1 MVVLVLVAMIA
12 IAGTLLLACL
22 LAAYYLAETLTRTKR
37 WRVQG
42 NPADMLLRHDE
53 VQFRAADGVMMRG
66 WYLES
71 PGARATIV
79 VIHDA
84 AGTRS
89 DPSQG
94 LLDLQRDYVRRGMN
108 VLSFD
113 LRGRGESEGHH
124 DHLGAAEL
132 TDVEAALAYARSRGP
147 HYPLVLHGFGMG
159 AALALMI
166 AARDP
171 GVTGVIADSPF
182 ASMRSQLRREYEH
195 WPELVFLLAVGL
207 ARRFFHADMDAVS
220 PIGVI
225 PQLTQPVLYIHAED
239 DPEVPVEHTLNLG
252 AASLNAGDR
261 IWLPPLREHCGA
273 YRADP
278 TAYLA
283 QCLGYIDSITPARQ
297 PLAPAL

>member
-1 MVVLVLVAMIA
+1 MVVLVLVATIV
-12 IAGTLLLACL
+12 IAGLLLLACL
-22 LAAYYLAETLTRTKR
+22 LAAYYLAETMTRTKR
-37 WRVQG
+37 WRVEG

-53 VQFRAADGVMMRG
+53 VAFVAADGVGTRG

-79 VIHDA
+79 LVHDA

-89 DPSQG
+89 DPTQG
-94 LLDLQRDYVRRGMN
+94 LLDLQRDYLRRGLN

-132 TDVEAALAYARSRGP
+132 ADVEAAIAYARRRGP
-147 HYPLVLHGFGMG
+147 LYPLVLHGFGMG

-171 GVTGVIADSPF
+171 GVAGVIADSPF
-182 ASMRSQLRREYEH
+182 ASMRSHLRREYEH
-195 WPELVFLLAVGL
+195 WPVLVFLLAVWL
-207 ARRFFHADMDAVS
+207 ARRLFHADIDAVT
-220 PIGVI
+220 PILVI
-225 PQLTQPVLYIHAED
+225 PQLTQPVFYIHAEE

-252 AASLNAGDR
+252 AASLNADDR
-261 IWLPPLREHCGA
+261 IWLAPVSKHCGA
-273 YRADP
+273 YRANP
-278 TAYLA
+278 TDYLSR
-283 QCLGYIDSITPARQ
+283 CLGFIEVITPARQ
-297 PLAPAL
+297 PLSRAR